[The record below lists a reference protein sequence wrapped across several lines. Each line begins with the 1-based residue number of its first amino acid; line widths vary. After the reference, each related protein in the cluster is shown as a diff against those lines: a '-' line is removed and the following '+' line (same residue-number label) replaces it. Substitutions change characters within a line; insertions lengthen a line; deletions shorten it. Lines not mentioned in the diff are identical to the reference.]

1 MNLFDSVKSGTST
14 HRQTQPQEQLRIKLY
29 IQQRLD
35 SYCVLSCSSS
45 DDSQDQAGEDTV
57 YEPFTEKAVI
67 HGENCAEVIKCEV
80 CTCKAEVSRLEEKRR
95 QWWKNCKHR
104 SLEPATATV
113 MPWDPKYSEDWD

>member
-1 MNLFDSVKSGTST
+1 MNLFDAVKSGTAT
-14 HRQTQPQEQLRIKLY
+14 RRQTQPQEQLRIKLY

-35 SYCVLSCSSS
+35 SYCVLSCSS
-45 DDSQDQAGEDTV
+45 QDQTGEDTV

-95 QWWKNCKHR
+95 QWWKNRKHR
-104 SLEPATATV
+104 SLEPATATD
-113 MPWDPKYSEDWD
+113 MSWDPKYSEDWD